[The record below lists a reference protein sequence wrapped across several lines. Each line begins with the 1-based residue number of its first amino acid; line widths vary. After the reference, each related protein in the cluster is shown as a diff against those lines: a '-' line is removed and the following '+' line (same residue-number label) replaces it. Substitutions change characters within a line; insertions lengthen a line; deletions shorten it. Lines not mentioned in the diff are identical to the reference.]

1 MFDVFGEFDSC
12 EEINT
17 VAQTLYEEQD
27 WENLKTLARENGL
40 EDMLEVYSNYPNK
53 EDIVNGEVCLC
64 DPIMAAIGKLKVEKE
79 NAKGWE
85 FLAED
90 VVGYLM
96 GNCDEESFARE
107 IRKKGKR
114 IEKVAAL
121 IAEEAKKN
129 SMTIP
134 GGGRCHYCGPMKG
147 YKIIR
152 DYYKEA

>member
-1 MFDVFGEFDSC
+1 MFEVFGEFDSC

-27 WENLKTLARENGL
+27 WENLKTLAKENGL
-40 EDMLEVYSNYPNK
+40 EDMLEIFSTYQK
-53 EDIVNGEVCLC
+53 EDSLSGEVGLC
-64 DPIMAAIGKLKVEKE
+64 DPITAAIGKLKVEKE
-79 NAKGWE
+79 NANGWK

-96 GNCDEESFARE
+96 GNCDEESFARNV
-107 IRKKGKR
+107 RKKGKR
-114 IEKVAAL
+114 IEKAAER
-121 IAEEAKKN
+121 IAKEAKKN

-134 GGGRCHYCGPMKG
+134 GGGRCNYCGPMKG
-147 YKIIR
+147 YQIIR

>member
-1 MFDVFGEFDSC
+1 MFEVFGEFDSC

-27 WENLKTLARENGL
+27 WENLKTLAKENGL
-40 EDMLEVYSNYPNK
+40 EDMLEIFSTYPK
-53 EDIVNGEVCLC
+53 EDILSGAVGLC
-64 DPIMAAIGKLKVEKE
+64 DPITAAIGKLKVEKE
-79 NAKGWE
+79 NANGWK

-96 GNCDEESFARE
+96 GNCDEESFARNV
-107 IRKKGKR
+107 RKKGKR
-114 IEKVAAL
+114 IEKAAER
-121 IAEEAKKN
+121 IAKEAKKN

-134 GGGRCHYCGPMKG
+134 GGGRCNYCGPMKG
-147 YKIIR
+147 YQIIR

>member
-27 WENLKTLARENGL
+27 WESLKVLAKENGL
-40 EDMLEVYSNYPNK
+40 EDMLEAYMTYPK
-53 EDIVNGEVCLC
+53 EDIQNGEVGLC
-64 DPIMAAIGKLKVEKE
+64 DPIMAAIGKLKIEKE
-79 NAKGWE
+79 NAEGWK

-96 GNCDEESFARE
+96 GNCDEESFARDV
-107 IRKKGKR
+107 RKKGKR
-114 IEKVAAL
+114 IEKAAAL
-121 IAEEAKKN
+121 IAKEAKNN
-129 SMTIP
+129 SVTIP
-134 GGGRCHYCGPMKG
+134 GGGKCNYCGPMKG

-152 DYYKEA
+152 DYYKEV